1 MPFGLTN
8 APSSFQGLMNH
19 IFQKHLRK
27 FILVF
32 FNDILIYNKSLE
44 EHLNHL
50 RAAFDLL
57 VQHQLLVK
65 RSKCVFAADRV
76 EYLGHYISAKG
87 VETDPKKIE
96 VVQLWPTPT
105 SVKLLRDFIGLT
117 GYYRRFVKGYG
128 VISKPL
134 TNLLKKYGFNWSEK
148 ANEAFEKLKVA
159 LTTAPMLIL
168 PNFSLPFMVETD
180 AAMWV

>member
-1 MPFGLTN
+1 
-8 APSSFQGLMNH
+8 MNH
-19 IFQKHLRK
+19 IFQKYLRK

-32 FNDILIYNKSLE
+32 FDDIIIYGKSLQG
-44 EHLNHL
+44 HVDHL
-50 RAAFDLL
+50 RIAFELL

-65 RSKCVFAADRV
+65 MSKCVFAADRV

-134 TNLLKKYGFNWSEK
+134 TNLIKKYGFSWSEK
-148 ANEAFEKLKVA
+148 ANEAFGKLKLA
-159 LTTAPMLIL
+159 LTTTPVLIL
-168 PNFSLPFMVETD
+168 PDFSLPFVVETD
-180 AAMWV
+180 VCNVGI